1 MSLKT
6 TQKVLPSG
14 REAMKRTKLRR
25 TLLFL
30 ISLLSVVLVGL
41 VVLEPRIQSANNAN
55 QDKSQQELTFDKV
68 VQPFF
73 ANHCYVCHNR
83 ERRTGNLDLG
93 AFDTAASLSKNR
105 AIVRRI
111 LEELSAGQMPPIE
124 MLPPKPEEIVPVT
137 DWLKHQLDATPET
150 NNDATGITKP
160 ADISSGRVTVRRLNR
175 VEYDNTVRDL
185 LGVDVHAS
193 DDFPQ
198 DDSGYGF
205 DNIGAVLSL
214 SPVLME
220 KYLAAAERISR
231 TAIFG
236 IEPMK
241 PTLVRLRSGER
252 NQKPQVTPLTDYDVS
267 GLSMPNSFHT
277 TYRVPVDGDYVFRVN
292 LGGERPPG
300 SEALQLALWID
311 GKQNQEIQVD
321 PASLAS
327 FASASEPQQL
337 WGVKAEFKVTLPA
350 GDHWV
355 AVTIPHLYEGLPASY
370 NGPNPSKRPV
380 PPPLTFKPPRD
391 ATPQEIQE
399 RRNEFEKKRSEKIPA
414 NSARIGSVE
423 LGGPYAAAK
432 GPSIESQKKIY
443 ACGHLN
449 GHHEKRCAR
458 VIVEHLAHRAFRR
471 PVSTTEV
478 TQLTNLVS
486 QVQKDN
492 GSFEDGLAVAI
503 QAMLLSPHFLFRVES
518 QPPSYRSAK
527 ATASFSQ
534 HELASRLSYFL
545 WSSMPD
551 DDLLKAA
558 DRGKLARPETLAAQV
573 RRMLLDPKADALI
586 DNFGGQWLQVRKLE
600 SVKPDHKKFPD
611 FDEYLRLSMARETK
625 MFFESILREDRSV
638 LDFIDAD
645 YSYLNERLARF
656 YGISDVQGPEFRKV
670 LFAHDSQRGG
680 LLTQASVLTISSYAN
695 RTSPVLRGKW
705 VLENFVGA
713 PPPPPPPDVPNLDE
727 AKIGTTSSMREQL
740 ELHRKNAICAS
751 CHARMDPLGF
761 GLENFDAVGGWRT
774 KDGEFTINAVGTLPD
789 GRSFTGPQ
797 GLKSILKSQPDA
809 FTECLT
815 RKMLI
820 YALGRGLETSDDAA
834 VKEIVRKV
842 AADNYRISSLILGI
856 VNSEPFQ
863 KPRGESSR

>member
-1 MSLKT
+1 
-6 TQKVLPSG
+6 
-14 REAMKRTKLRR
+14 MKRRKLWR

-30 ISLLSVVLVGL
+30 TSLLSVVLVGV
-41 VVLEPRIQSANNAN
+41 VVLEPHILSANIAN
-55 QDKSQQELTFDKV
+55 QDKSKQELTFDKV

-73 ANHCYVCHNR
+73 DKNCYECHN
-83 ERRTGNLDLG
+83 ETLRTAGLNLR
-93 AFDTAASLSKNR
+93 AFDTAASLTKDPAR
-105 AIVRRI
+105 LKRI
-111 LEELSAGQMPPIE
+111 LEKLSAGQMPPPQ
-124 MLPPKPEEIVPVT
+124 MPRPKPEEIVAVT
-137 DWLKHQLDATPET
+137 GWLSHQLGAGSGTNTDA
-150 NNDATGITKP
+150 AGAVKP
-160 ADISSGRVTVRRLNR
+160 ADTSLGRVTVRRLNR

-185 LGVDVHAS
+185 LGVDRHAS

-220 KYLAAAERISR
+220 KYLAAAEKISR
-231 TAIFG
+231 TAVFG

-252 NQKPQVTPLTDYDVS
+252 NQKPQSTPLTDYDLT

-277 TYRVPVDGDYVFRVN
+277 TCRVPVDGDYVLRVN

-300 SEALQLALWID
+300 SEALPLALWID
-311 GKQNQEIQVD
+311 GKRNQEIQVD
-321 PASLAS
+321 PATLAS
-327 FASASEPQQL
+327 FASAGEPQQL
-337 WGVKAEFKVTLPA
+337 WGVKAEFRVTLPA
-350 GDHWV
+350 GDHWLAV
-355 AVTIPHLYEGLPASY
+355 AIPHLYEGLPVSY
-370 NGPNPSKRPV
+370 NGPNPSKRVV
-380 PPPLTFKPPRD
+380 PPPPTFKPPRD
-391 ATPQEIQE
+391 ATPQEIEE
-399 RRNEFEKKRSEKIPA
+399 RRKEFEKKRAEKIPA
-414 NSARIGSVE
+414 NSARIGSVD
-423 LGGPYAAAK
+423 LGGPYAAAR
-432 GPSIESQKKIY
+432 GPSVVSQKKIY
-443 ACGHLN
+443 ACGHVN

-458 VIVEHLAHRAFRR
+458 VIVERLAHRAYRR
-471 PVSTTEV
+471 PVTTTEV

-503 QAMLLSPHFLFRVES
+503 QAMLLSPHFLFRIES
-518 QPPSYRSAK
+518 RSSK
-527 ATASFSQ
+527 AAPFITQ

-558 DRGKLARPETLAAQV
+558 DRGRLARPQTLAAQV

-600 SVKPDHKKFPD
+600 SVKPDNKRFPD

-645 YSYLNERLARF
+645 YTYLNERLARF
-656 YGISDVQGPEFRKV
+656 YGVADVQGPEFRKV
-670 LFAHDSQRGG
+670 LFAHDAQRGG

-705 VLENFVGA
+705 VLENLVGA

-740 ELHRKNAICAS
+740 EQHRKNATCAS

-761 GLENFDAVGGWRT
+761 GLENFDAVGAWRT
-774 KDGEFTINAVGTLPD
+774 KDGEFPINAVGTLPD

-797 GLKSILKSQPDA
+797 GLKSILKAQPDA

-820 YALGRGLETSDDAA
+820 YALGRGLETSDDVP

-856 VNSEPFQ
+856 VNSQPFQ
-863 KPRGESSR
+863 KRRGDSSR

>member
-1 MSLKT
+1 MIT
-6 TQKVLPSG
+6 
-14 REAMKRTKLRR
+14 
-25 TLLFL
+25 
-30 ISLLSVVLVGL
+30 LLSVYLVTL
-41 VVLEPRIQSANNAN
+41 VVLEPHIQSANIAS
-55 QDKSQQELTFDKV
+55 QDKPKQELTFDKR

-73 ANHCYVCHNR
+73 AKHCYHCHD
-83 ERRTGNLDLG
+83 EFLRTANLNLE
-93 AFDTAASLSKNR
+93 AFNTADSLTKDPASLKL
-105 AIVRRI
+105 I
-111 LEELSAGQMPPIE
+111 LEKLSTGQMPPRP
-124 MLPPKPEEIVPVT
+124 MPRPEPADIDAVT
-137 DWLKHQLDATPET
+137 KWLAHQLGATPET
-150 NNDATGITKP
+150 NNDSAGVAKP
-160 ADISSGRVTVRRLNR
+160 ADTGSGRVTVRRLNR

-185 LGVDVHAS
+185 LGVDRHAS

-205 DNIGAVLSL
+205 DNIGDVLSI

-220 KYLAAAERISR
+220 KYLAAAEKISR

-236 IEPMK
+236 IESMK
-241 PTLVRLRSGER
+241 PTLVGLRSGQR
-252 NQKPQVTPLTDYDVS
+252 NQKPQLTPLTDYDLT
-267 GLSMPNSFHT
+267 GLTMPNSFHT
-277 TYRVPVDGDYVFRVN
+277 TYRFPVDADYVLRVN

-311 GKQNQEIQVD
+311 GKRDQQIQVD
-321 PASLAS
+321 PATIAS
-327 FASASEPQQL
+327 FATAAEPQQL

-370 NGPNPSKRPV
+370 NGPNPSRRSA
-380 PPPLTFKPPRD
+380 PPPLAFKPPRN
-391 ATPQEIQE
+391 ATPQEIDE
-399 RRNEFEKKRSEKIPA
+399 RRKEFEKKRAEKIPA

-423 LGGPYAAAK
+423 LGGPYAATK
-432 GPSIESQKKIY
+432 GPSSESQKKIY

-449 GHHEKRCAR
+449 DHHEKSCAR
-458 VIVEHLAHRAFRR
+458 VIIERLAHRAYRR
-471 PVSTTEV
+471 PVTTIEV
-478 TQLTNLVS
+478 NQLTNLVS

-492 GSFEDGLAVAI
+492 GSLEDGLAVAI
-503 QAMLLSPHFLFRVES
+503 QAMLLSPHFLFRIES
-518 QPPSYRSAK
+518 QPTAARPFKAKPSL
-527 ATASFSQ
+527 SQ

-551 DDLLKAA
+551 DVLLTAA
-558 DRGKLARPETLAAQV
+558 DRGRLARPATLAAQV

-586 DNFGGQWLQVRKLE
+586 DNFGGQWLQTRKLE

-611 FDEYLRLSMARETK
+611 FDGYLRLSMARETE
-625 MFFESILREDRSV
+625 MFFESILRENRSV

-656 YGISDVQGPEFRKV
+656 YGLADVQGPEFRKV
-670 LFAHDSQRGG
+670 VFAHDSQRGG

-705 VLENFVGA
+705 VLDNLLDA
-713 PPPPPPPDVPNLDE
+713 PPPPPPADVPNLDE

-740 ELHRKNAICAS
+740 EQHRKNATCAS
-751 CHARMDPLGF
+751 CHVRMDPLGF
-761 GLENFDAVGGWRT
+761 GLENFDAVGAWRT
-774 KDGEFTINAVGTLPD
+774 KDGEFPINASGTLPD
-789 GRSFTGPQ
+789 GTSFTGPK
-797 GLKSILKSQPDA
+797 GLKSILKAQPDA
-809 FTECLT
+809 FTEGLT

-856 VNSEPFQ
+856 VNSQPFQ
-863 KPRGESSR
+863 KRRGESSR